1 MALNAPMQ
9 GSAADIMKVAML
21 KVDNLL
27 RESHLQSRLLLS
39 VHDELVIEVAPGE
52 VNEVEKTVRE
62 GMAGAYPLD
71 VPLAVSVG
79 IGRTWATASH

>member
-1 MALNAPMQ
+1 
-9 GSAADIMKVAML
+9 
-21 KVDNLL
+21 
-27 RESHLQSRLLLS
+27 LLLS